1 VTPGPVEEGRQ
12 VTYAPAGPFRRAVS
26 AAVAAQLRR
35 EGIAARGGF
44 RLWTKAFVMI
54 AWLFLSYAVLVWVPL
69 TPVTAALATLSLGLA
84 GAGVGMAVKHDAVH
98 QAFSRRA
105 GINTAVAQV
114 GTVYGLSA
122 GWWRQ
127 KHNRLH
133 HGYTNV
139 AGLDDD
145 LDIGSLAR
153 LSLDQPWRPWHRWQH
168 VYLWGLYP
176 FLALGQFLGADLRY
190 ILLGRIGPHQLAAPS
205 LGRVVLGLIDK
216 LKGPVLLIGV
226 ALGSHPPF
234 TVLAVFLSVYLV
246 AGMALALTFIVEHTV
261 DATTVPDVDPRSG
274 EIRVGRAEAQV
285 LGSANLATHN
295 RLLSWYVGALNHHIE
310 HHLFPQLPHVQLRRI
325 APVVRQVCV
334 DHGLAYQEFPTVR
347 AALASHQRF
356 LRAHGRAPV
365 AVVTPTEIRVAA

>member
-1 VTPGPVEEGRQ
+1 MTAGPTVEGRR
-12 VTYAPAGPFRRAVS
+12 VTYTTVEPFRRAMSS
-26 AAVAAQLRR
+26 AVGAELRR

-44 RLWTKAFVMI
+44 RLWAKAVIMI
-54 AWLFLSYAVLVWVPL
+54 AWMFLSYAVLVWVPL
-69 TPVTAALATLSLGLA
+69 SPIVAGLATVSLGLA
-84 GAGVGMAVKHDAVH
+84 GAGVGMSVKHDAVH
-98 QAFSRRA
+98 QAFSRRPGVNA
-105 GINTAVAQV
+105 AIAQLGTA
-114 GTVYGLSA
+114 YGLSA

-153 LSLDQPWRPWHRWQH
+153 LSLDQPWHRWHRWQH

-190 ILLGRIGPHQLAAPS
+190 VLLGRIGPHQLTEPG
-205 LGRVVLGLIDK
+205 LGRVALGLVDK
-216 LKGPVLLIGV
+216 FKGPVILLGL
-226 ALGSHPPF
+226 ALTTHPVMP
-234 TVLAVFLSVYLV
+234 VLAVFLSVYLV

-285 LGSANLATHN
+285 VGSANLATHN
-295 RLLSWYVGALNHHIE
+295 RLLSWYVGSLNHHIE
-310 HHLFPQLPHVQLRRI
+310 HHLFPQLPHVHLRRI
-325 APVVRQVCV
+325 APVVRQVCA
-334 DHGLAYQEFPTVR
+334 DHGLAYHEFPTVR

-356 LRAHGRAPV
+356 LRTHGRAPV
-365 AVVTPTEIRVAA
+365 VALSPTDSLAAA